1 MNRIDDYITVST
13 PQGEVKAKIIISY
26 EERDDDEPAIE
37 IRVCKTQI
45 QWCFYFVYTCTF
57 PFEISLFLDTIILKM
72 YLVEYIVG

>member
-37 IRVCKTQI
+37 IRVCKT
-45 QWCFYFVYTCTF
+45 
-57 PFEISLFLDTIILKM
+57 
-72 YLVEYIVG
+72 